1 MIAKQKS
8 NRTRKRK
15 MARDKAGEASW
26 NCEGKEQERKEGGAK
41 EIAVRV

>member
-15 MARDKAGEASW
+15 MARDKAGGLLEIVRGRS
-26 NCEGKEQERKEGGAK
+26 GKEKRVVRK
-41 EIAVRV
+41 R